1 MQETSSYTSPH
12 NDKNLWDEMLKAI
25 VDIMPEQLFPLFKE
39 VYGKDYSR
47 GTPIRLLST
56 EYSTFE
62 ENTGIPPSSRLMD
75 IALLVNDTDYY
86 HIECQM
92 KNDDHMVI
100 RMISYDLRFAVQHCT
115 HRDSLTGEI
124 ILRFP
129 HSVVLYPDAN
139 KSLPDSLECRIL
151 FQDGSE
157 HIYQIPTVKIQ
168 SYSLEEIRQKHLN
181 LFLPYALLR
190 LKPRIESARPLTAK
204 ELTDFVTSLIVI
216 LEEELSQGYMNER
229 ELKDYVNL
237 IQCASAKIF
246 ANYPEYNEE
255 VLKVTKSTI
264 ILPSQLRDIIER
276 HKKELAEKDEQLAEQ
291 DERLAQ
297 QLAEKD
303 AEIIKLREQL
313 ALAGVAVG
321 HADQ

>member
-1 MQETSSYTSPH
+1 MQKTSLYTTPH
-12 NDKNLWDEMLKAI
+12 IGEKLWDEILKAI
-25 VDIMPEQLFPLFKE
+25 VDVMPEQLFPLFKE
-39 VYGKDYSR
+39 LYGKNYSR
-47 GTPIRLLST
+47 GTPVRLLST

-100 RMISYDLRFAVQHCT
+100 RMISYDLHFAVQHCT
-115 HRDSLTGEI
+115 HRDPLTGEI
-124 ILRFP
+124 ILHFP

-139 KSLPDSLECRIL
+139 QSLPDSLECRIL

-168 SYSLEEIRQKHLN
+168 SYSLEEIRRKHLN

-190 LKPRIESARPLTAK
+190 LKPRIQSAHPLSAK

-216 LEEELSQGYMNER
+216 LKEELFQGYMNER
-229 ELKDYVNL
+229 ELNDYVNL
-237 IQCASAKIF
+237 IQFASAKIF
-246 ANYPEYNEE
+246 AHRPEYHEE

-264 ILPSQLRDIIER
+264 ILPSQLMDIIEEQ
-276 HKKELAEKDEQLAEQ
+276 KKELAESAE
-291 DERLAQ
+291 

-313 ALAGVAVG
+313 AMTGVAVG